1 MIKDKNL
8 EYKQKDIIC
17 TFCYKIKDRLT
28 YTDFYN
34 LRHIIIKHR
43 SNSPLALFETK
54 DRFFD
59 FLFLLSKK
67 YDVDVL
73 QPREKALLR
82 LNVIENMEY
91 MAKQIRGWIVKK
103 GI

>member
-1 MIKDKNL
+1 MIEDKTL

-34 LRHIIIKHR
+34 LRHIITQHR
-43 SNSPLALFETK
+43 SNSPISLFETK

-67 YDVDVL
+67 YDIDII
-73 QPREKALLR
+73 QPKEKELLGI
-82 LNVIENMEY
+82 NVIENMEY

>member
-1 MIKDKNL
+1 MNKDL

-34 LRHIIIKHR
+34 LRHIISQHR
-43 SNSPLALFETK
+43 SNGILQLFETR
-54 DRFFD
+54 DRFID

-67 YDVDVL
+67 YDIDVI

-82 LNVIENMEY
+82 INVIENMEY